1 MNPLH
6 YLWIFLKASLF
17 STGGMGNLPSLHRDL
32 IARKW
37 ATERQFAES
46 LTIGQISP
54 GPNGLWVVS
63 LGYITNGALG
73 ATIGAIAAIVPPFI
87 VLLIDRAYQKI
98 KDQPAVTGFV
108 RGMSLAVAG
117 TFIVIIPGLLH
128 TSGFGPRTISI
139 LAASMVLAI
148 SGRVP
153 LYAVIVGSALLGI
166 LLR

>member
-37 ATERQFAES
+37 ATEKQFAES

-73 ATIGAIAAIVPPFI
+73 AAIGAIAATVPPFI
-87 VLLIDRAYQKI
+87 VLLVDRAYQKI

-117 TFIVIIPGLLH
+117 TFIVIIPGLLR
-128 TSGFGPRTISI
+128 TSGIGPRSI
-139 LAASMVLAI
+139 GILVGSMALAVT
-148 SGRVP
+148 GRVP
-153 LYAVIVGSALLGI
+153 LYTVIAGSALLGI
-166 LLR
+166 LVR